1 MIYDVQISIQAE
13 SDLRSIFEYIAFE
26 LQSVQN
32 AAGQLSRLEESIN
45 SLDQMPERFK
55 RYDKEPWRSRGLRVM
70 PIDNYIVFY
79 IPNHDTKVVNIVRV
93 MYGGRDVDAQLSRF
107 TKI

>member
-45 SLDQMPERFK
+45 SLDQMPERFR

-70 PIDNYIVFY
+70 PIDNYVVLY

>member
-70 PIDNYIVFY
+70 PIDNYVVFY

>member
-32 AAGQLSRLEESIN
+32 AAGQLSRLEESI
-45 SLDQMPERFK
+45 SRLDQMPERFK

-79 IPNHDTKVVNIVRV
+79 ILNHDTKVVNIVRV
-93 MYGGRDVDAQLSRF
+93 MYGGRDVDTQLSRF

>member
-1 MIYDVQISIQAE
+1 MIDDVQISIQAE

-32 AAGQLSRLEESIN
+32 AAGQLSRLEKSI
-45 SLDQMPERFK
+45 SRLDQMPERFK

-70 PIDNYIVFY
+70 PIDNYVVFY

-93 MYGGRDVDAQLSRF
+93 MYGGRDVDTQLSRF

>member
-32 AAGQLSRLEESIN
+32 AAGQLSRLEKRISR
-45 SLDQMPERFK
+45 LDQMPERFK

-70 PIDNYIVFY
+70 PIDNYVVFY

-93 MYGGRDVDAQLSRF
+93 MYGGRDVDTQLSRF